1 MATLNAKV
9 EIENLPVDDVAAAF
23 LEAVGLI

>member
-9 EIENLPVDDVAAAF
+9 DIEKLPVDDVAAAV